1 MEIGKEPITRL
12 SDIKNEVEKVIG
24 LTNEQFR
31 KIVMIP
37 QGDFREFLNSKTDE
51 KIEILRKIFGTE
63 YYNKIQ
69 NDLKEKAKNLEYEIK
84 DTKKEIDINIK
95 TIKAKEDSDL
105 YNLIKEDKL
114 DLHIIKELENY
125 IQKEKEILKE
135 HEKEILIIDENINKK
150 QEEILKATQLNE
162 KFQEKENIKNEL
174 DNLEKK
180 QQEIDK
186 LNDTLRKGKNALK
199 ISEVE
204 KILKSQIN
212 SIKEVIQQKELTE
225 KNRNSLKKI

>member
-1 MEIGKEPITRL
+1 
-12 SDIKNEVEKVIG
+12 
-24 LTNEQFR
+24 
-31 KIVMIP
+31 
-37 QGDFREFLNSKTDE
+37 
-51 KIEILRKIFGTE
+51 
-63 YYNKIQ
+63 
-69 NDLKEKAKNLEYEIK
+69 
-84 DTKKEIDINIK
+84 EIDINIK

-174 DNLEKK
+174 ENLEKK

-186 LNDTLRKGKNALK
+186 INDTLSKGKNALK

-225 KNRNSLKKI
+225 KNRNSLKE